1 MRAALAAPLAALR
14 ARRRAGS
21 PFLRRLLR
29 DRLALASSVV
39 LAGIALAALLAP
51 WLAPHDPFE
60 TKPIPFQPPAW
71 ADGGTREHP
80 LGTDGQ
86 GRDMASR
93 LLYGT
98 RLTLAIAVLAVGIGG
113 GIGILVGL
121 AAAFYRRLDGLLMRL
136 ADILLSF
143 PAILLGLA
151 FAAAVG
157 PGTEAI
163 VIALS
168 VATVPDVARITRG
181 AAMVVMG
188 QDFMEAGR
196 AVGLPDRTLLWR
208 YLALNCLSSV
218 FVFLTLR
225 FGQVILI
232 GAALSFL
239 GLGPRLPA
247 AELGMMA
254 AQGRDA
260 LFFAPHIVTLPS
272 VVIVLVVLCA
282 NVLGDALRDTLDPRL
297 RNT

>member
-1 MRAALAAPLAALR
+1 MRAALSAPLAALR
-14 ARRRAGS
+14 SRRLAGS
-21 PFLRRLLR
+21 PLLRRLLR
-29 DRLALASSVV
+29 DRLALAAALV
-39 LAGIALAALLAP
+39 LGVIALAALLAP

-60 TKPIPFQPPAW
+60 TKPIPYQPPFW
-71 ADGGTREHP
+71 AEGGTSEYL

-86 GRDMASR
+86 GRDMVSR
-93 LLYGT
+93 LLYGA
-98 RLTLAIAVLAVGIGG
+98 RLTLSIAILAVALGG
-113 GIGILVGL
+113 GVGILVGL
-121 AAAFYRRLDGLLMRL
+121 ISAFYKRVDGLLMRL

-157 PGTEAI
+157 PGTTAI
-163 VIALS
+163 VIALA
-168 VATVPDVARITRG
+168 VATIPDVARITRG
-181 AAMVVMG
+181 AAVVIMG

-196 AVGLPDRTLLWR
+196 SIGLPDRTLLWR
-208 YLALNCLSSV
+208 YLALNCISSV

-272 VVIVLVVLCA
+272 LAIVLIVLCA